1 MRIRRTSRLILL
13 DDHDRVFLFK
23 VDDSTVF
30 RPNDRRPSS
39 VAWIT
44 PGGGL
49 EEGES
54 HEDAA
59 RRELWEET
67 GIVGVEPGPLVAV
80 CEPVLDWAGEII
92 QAHDRFYLTR
102 LPNADVTLDNM
113 TDGERG
119 VYRDHRWWAID
130 DLKTTDERIIP
141 YGLGDLIARII
152 AGDVPSDPVL
162 LE

>member
-1 MRIRRTSRLILL
+1 MRIRRSSRLILL
-13 DDHDRVFLFK
+13 DEDDRAFLFK

-30 RPNDRRPSS
+30 RPNDRYPSS

-44 PGGGL
+44 PGGAV

-67 GIVGVEPGPLVAV
+67 GIAGIDPITWVAF
-80 CEPVLDWAGEII
+80 CDPVFDWAGETI
-92 QAHDRFYLTR
+92 QAHDRFFLIR
-102 LPNADVTLDNM
+102 LPNAVVTLDNM
-113 TDGERG
+113 TESEREFLRG
-119 VYRDHRWWAID
+119 HRWWTSD
-130 DLKTTDERIIP
+130 GLKATDERIIP
-141 YGLGDLIARII
+141 YGLGDLVARII
-152 AGDVPSDPVL
+152 AGDVPNEPVQ

>member
-13 DDHDRVFLFK
+13 DEDDRVFLFK
-23 VDDSTVF
+23 VDDSMVF
-30 RPNDRRPSS
+30 RPNDRFPSS

-44 PGGGL
+44 PGGAV

-67 GIVGVEPGPLVAV
+67 GITGIDPGPLVAI
-80 CEPVLDWAGEII
+80 CEPVFSWAAEMI
-92 QAHDRFYLTR
+92 QAHDSYFLTR
-102 LPNADVTLDNM
+102 LFNVVVTLDNM
-113 TDGERG
+113 TDGERD

-141 YGLGDLIARII
+141 FGLGNLVAQII
-152 AGDVPSDPVL
+152 AGDVPIEPVQ